1 VGMEMED
8 AVHCFCIT
16 MPPCTQVLL
25 DSISLTSIEVILL
38 AKVLG
43 VGDVA

>member
-1 VGMEMED
+1 MEMED
-8 AVHCFCIT
+8 AVHHLCIT

-25 DSISLTSIEVILL
+25 DSILLTSMEVILL